1 MTAPSEPNSK
11 NKEAQAR
18 VPVFQGAWHNLLQSG
33 DFAARFPNEIF
44 QEYVITKRWYG
55 GKVSTIKSIEILDLI
70 HLPSDQ
76 HNYYGLLLEINFE
89 ESFFQNYFITIGF
102 MLEHEL
108 KDPEA
113 VIGAAQF
120 EEGKG
125 YLVDA
130 VFIED
135 FRKTWFDLVLSNKVN
150 ANPQLIFHC
159 NSSIKNEPYISSRFI
174 GAEQSNTSIIYN
186 DKYVMKFFRRIFI
199 GINPDYQVSRFLTE
213 QQVFSGTP
221 AYQGGVNMRHFSK
234 HITLALMQNL
244 VPNKGD
250 AWTYFNDLLK
260 QAYINLERK
269 KVDISRL
276 PSIPLFQHVTLQQI
290 PHEFVDF
297 VGLEFFLKV
306 RLLAE
311 RTADLH
317 IALGSNRVDTNF
329 TSVTFNEDY
338 SVWLKNRLIYQV
350 QNRLNAIENNFDK
363 LEGEAK
369 ILATEFLNKK
379 KAIRNFFLDF
389 DWNNI
394 KGERIRIHGD
404 YHLGQILVTD
414 GDFIIIDFEG
424 EPESTIRDRK
434 IKQPPLKDMAGLFR
448 SYHYALFASI
458 LNNRNVLNYQ
468 TEHLFEAGEKLFTYI
483 VGLSLQAYFEKIYA
497 YGKLNLGYRSEQE
510 FILMYHLTEKAVYEL
525 GYELNSR
532 PEWAIIPLK
541 GINSIMKQL

>member
-1 MTAPSEPNSK
+1 MGTSAESK
-11 NKEAQAR
+11 TKTEKSKTQI
-18 VPVFQGAWHNLLQSG
+18 PVFQGAWHSLLQSP
-33 DFAARFPNEIF
+33 DFATRFPGEIF
-44 QEYVITKRWYG
+44 QQYVITKRWYG
-55 GKVSTIKSIEILDLI
+55 GKVSTIKNIEILEQI
-70 HLPSDQ
+70 HLPSDE

-89 ESFFQNYFITIGF
+89 ESFFQNYFITVGF
-102 MLEHEL
+102 MLEHEF
-108 KDPEA
+108 KEPEA
-113 VIGAAQF
+113 LIGAAQF
-120 EEGKG
+120 DEGPG

-130 VFIED
+130 VSIED
-135 FRKTWFDLVLSNKVN
+135 FRKTWFEFLVGNRINPN
-150 ANPQLIFHC
+150 AKLLFHSD
-159 NSSIKNEPYISSRFI
+159 SSIQNEPYKSSKFI

-199 GINPDYQVSRFLTE
+199 GMNPDYQVSRFLSK
-213 QQVFSGTP
+213 QQGFLGIP
-221 AYQGGVNMRHFSK
+221 AYRGGVNMTHFKK
-234 HITLALMQNL
+234 HITLGLMQNL
-244 VPNKGD
+244 VANRGD
-250 AWTYFNDLLK
+250 AWSYFNELLK
-260 QAYINLERK
+260 QSYSNLERK
-269 KVDISRL
+269 NVDISRL
-276 PSIPLFQHVTLQQI
+276 PSIPIFQHVTLQQI
-290 PHEFVDF
+290 PHEFIDF

-317 IALGSNRVDTNF
+317 IALGSNREETNF
-329 TSVTFNEDY
+329 TSTTFNEDY

-350 QNRLNAIENNFDK
+350 QNRLNAIENNLEK
-363 LEGEAK
+363 LDGEARL
-369 ILATEFLNKK
+369 LAEEFLAKK

-389 DWNNI
+389 DWNDL

-434 IKQPPLKDMAGLFR
+434 IKQPPLKDVAGLFR

-458 LNNRNVLNYQ
+458 LNNRNELHYQ

-532 PEWAIIPLK
+532 PDWAFIPLK
-541 GINSIMKQL
+541 GIASIMKHL

>member
-1 MTAPSEPNSK
+1 MAKSTPS
-11 NKEAQAR
+11 KEKIKEEKKSYTR
-18 VPVFQGAWHNLLQSG
+18 FKGAWHSVLESP
-33 DFAARFPNEIF
+33 DFSKRFPSEIF
-44 QEYVITKRWYG
+44 QNYVVSKRWYG
-55 GKVSTIKSIEILDLI
+55 GKVSTIKNIEILDQI
-70 HLPSDQ
+70 HLSSDQ
-76 HNYYGLLLEINFE
+76 HNYYGLLIEINFE

-102 MLEHEL
+102 MLEHEF
-108 KDPEA
+108 KEPEA
-113 VIGAAQF
+113 LIGAAEF
-120 EEGKG
+120 DEGKG

-130 VFIED
+130 VYIED
-135 FRKTWFDLVLSNKVN
+135 FRKTWFEFVVGNRLNQHKSL
-150 ANPQLIFHC
+150 LFHSDQSVQKEAYK
-159 NSSIKNEPYISSRFI
+159 NSKFI

-186 DKYVMKFFRRIFI
+186 DQYVMKFFRRIFI
-199 GINPDYQVSRFLTE
+199 GMNPDYQVSRFLSK
-213 QQVFSGTP
+213 QQGFLGIP
-221 AYQGGVNMRHFSK
+221 AYRGGVNMTHFKK
-234 HITLALMQNL
+234 HITLGLMQNL
-244 VPNKGD
+244 VANNGD
-250 AWTYFNDLLK
+250 AWAYFNNLLK
-260 QAYINLERK
+260 QAYLNLERK

-276 PSIPLFQHVTLQQI
+276 PSMPLFQHISLQQI
-290 PHEFVDF
+290 PHEFIDF

-317 IALGSNRVDTNF
+317 IALGSNREETNF
-329 TSVTFNEDY
+329 TSTTFNEDY

-350 QNRLNAIENNFDK
+350 QNRINAIENNLNK

-369 ILATEFLNKK
+369 DLAEEFLAKK

-389 DWNNI
+389 DWNDL

-414 GDFIIIDFEG
+414 GDFVIIDFEG

-458 LNNRNVLNYQ
+458 LDNQDKLNYK

-532 PEWAIIPLK
+532 PNWAIIPLK
-541 GINSIMKQL
+541 GIASIMKHL

>member
-1 MTAPSEPNSK
+1 MATSTDSK
-11 NKEAQAR
+11 TKIKEEKISF
-18 VPVFQGAWHNLLQSG
+18 PVFQGAWHCVLESS
-33 DFAARFPNEIF
+33 DFLTRFPTEIF
-44 QEYVITKRWYG
+44 KDYVVTKRWYG
-55 GKVSTIKSIEILDLI
+55 GKVSTIKSVDVLDQI
-70 HLPSDQ
+70 HLSSDL
-76 HNYYGLLLEINFE
+76 HNYYGLLIEVNFE
-89 ESFFQNYFITIGF
+89 ESFVQNYFITVGF
-102 MLEHEL
+102 MLEDEFKEPDAL
-108 KDPEA
+108 
-113 VIGAAQF
+113 IGAAQF
-120 EEGKG
+120 DEGRG

-135 FRKTWFDLVLSNKVN
+135 FRKTWFEFVAGSRINLHKNML
-150 ANPQLIFHC
+150 FHC
-159 NSSIKNEPYISSRFI
+159 DSSAKIEVYKSSKFI

-199 GINPDYQVSRFLTE
+199 GMNPDYQVSRFLSK
-213 QQVFSGTP
+213 QQGFLGIP
-221 AYQGGVNMRHFSK
+221 AYRGGVNMTHYKK
-234 HITLALMQNL
+234 HITLGLMQNL
-244 VPNKGD
+244 VANRGD
-250 AWTYFNDLLK
+250 AWAYFNDLLK
-260 QAYINLERK
+260 QAYVVLERK

-276 PSIPLFQHVTLQQI
+276 PSIPMFQHVSLQQI
-290 PHEFVDF
+290 PHEFIDF

-306 RLLAE
+306 KLLAE

-317 IALGSNRVDTNF
+317 IALGSNREETNF
-329 TSVTFNEDY
+329 TSTTFNEDY

-350 QNRLNAIENNFDK
+350 QNRLNAIENNLEK
-363 LEGEAK
+363 LDGEAK
-369 ILATEFLNKK
+369 ILAEEFLSKK

-389 DWNNI
+389 DWNDL

-458 LNNRNVLNYQ
+458 LNNKDVLNYQ

-532 PEWAIIPLK
+532 PDWAIIPLK